1 MKHRIIYIVML
12 FTLFGCKE
20 MVECG
25 DGILMTGTASNNLVK
40 FPIDEQDMYTI
51 SVTSTACVESDVKVH
66 IAIDTDLVEE
76 YNRDMGTIFY
86 PVPDEVCTLDNSDVV
101 ISAGQ
106 AVSSA
111 ATISILADKRDLLVE
126 GRSYLLPVTILHVD
140 AGLPVIESGRT
151 IFLKL
156 SKSVYFSAPYVGTTN
171 TTKKFEFD
179 NPAEPMTQYTWELK
193 FKAEN
198 FKRNSANEPIRIG
211 SWYNNML
218 RFGEG
223 GASTNILEVYA
234 GTEKKLIANT
244 QFTPGVWYML
254 SVVNDGRTLTL
265 YVNGEK
271 DNSRTVST
279 DEYVFS
285 YYDVGMTESLYQSR
299 QLFHGWCGGIRIWS
313 GALSQRE
320 IKNNLCSVDPDA
332 VGLEAYW
339 PMNEGSGDVFRDMSP
354 NQRHLV
360 YEKEG
365 VVEWTEVN
373 NKCVE

>member
-140 AGLPVIESGRT
+140 AGLPVIESG
-151 IFLKL
+151 
-156 SKSVYFSAPYVGTTN
+156 VPYF
-171 TTKKFEFD
+171 
-179 NPAEPMTQYTWELK
+179 
-193 FKAEN
+193 
-198 FKRNSANEPIRIG
+198 
-211 SWYNNML
+211 
-218 RFGEG
+218 
-223 GASTNILEVYA
+223 
-234 GTEKKLIANT
+234 
-244 QFTPGVWYML
+244 
-254 SVVNDGRTLTL
+254 
-265 YVNGEK
+265 
-271 DNSRTVST
+271 
-279 DEYVFS
+279 
-285 YYDVGMTESLYQSR
+285 
-299 QLFHGWCGGIRIWS
+299 
-313 GALSQRE
+313 
-320 IKNNLCSVDPDA
+320 
-332 VGLEAYW
+332 
-339 PMNEGSGDVFRDMSP
+339 
-354 NQRHLV
+354 
-360 YEKEG
+360 
-365 VVEWTEVN
+365 
-373 NKCVE
+373 